1 MSQHYLDAS
10 SCFVAGTLVWTDS
23 GPQPIERLDVG
34 GCVWARSEDGDHASL
49 KPVLA
54 SVMRHTRALVEL
66 VLGRGS
72 DREKVRMTTSQRVF
86 AKRRGWVEASSLE
99 PGRDVLVDRHGRDV
113 IIADCE
119 LLAVE
124 ETVYN
129 FEVADF
135 HTYYVG
141 KHAFW
146 AHNPCPPGRPPAT

>member
-1 MSQHYLDAS
+1 MAS
-10 SCFVAGTLVWTDS
+10 YGQGETGCFVAGTLIWTES
-23 GPQPIERLDVG
+23 GAQPIQTVNVG
-34 GCVWARSEDGDHASL
+34 ARVWARSEDGDHASL

-54 SVMRHTRALVEL
+54 TFMQHARALVEL
-66 VLGRGS
+66 VLQSGS
-72 DREKVRMTTSQRVF
+72 SRERVRLTTSHRIF

-99 PGRDVLVDRHGRDV
+99 PGKDLLVDRHGRDLM
-113 IIADCE
+113 IAECE

-146 AHNPCPPGRPPAT
+146 AHNACRAR